1 MKKKII
7 TLVVWLALTVLYVWN
22 LGDSGRYIGSST
34 TWALEDYS
42 QMMVEYGGTTTD
54 AYHLGAA
61 MGDMANYKMF
71 CDLESKYKKNMIM
84 AGVTTV
90 IYILVT
96 IKCYNV
102 VFKRIEETKNIE

>member
-1 MKKKII
+1 MGGKGMKKKII

-71 CDLESKYKKNMIM
+71 CDYGWCNNSD
-84 AGVTTV
+84 
-90 IYILVT
+90 IYPCNNKVLQCSI
-96 IKCYNV
+96 
-102 VFKRIEETKNIE
+102 